1 MSQPKPE
8 TDLSFKPLTKA
19 ERIQQLNDIDKS
31 ITTLLH
37 SAGLALKT
45 LTDSSSSPS
54 SRRTAF
60 QSASESYLKTL
71 QKADISLK
79 RQIWGLEEADII
91 PAEKAK
97 GKEGKEGKDMFAM
110 GGARVGGD
118 VKEGRV
124 EEGGMGK
131 LDIGWLNSR
140 GGRVERDMEAELW
153 GRARVFLEG
162 DGKGKEGNREGK
174 GDGDGDVEMGS

>member
-1 MSQPKPE
+1 MRAFRRAAWPANLVSLLKSRAPLLYICKLRKHPALIITFSSIKAYIKPQVTMSQPNPE
-8 TDLSFKPLTKA
+8 ADSSFKPLTKA

-71 QKADISLK
+71 QKADTSLK

-110 GGARVGGD
+110 GGAR
-118 VKEGRV
+118 
-124 EEGGMGK
+124 
-131 LDIGWLNSR
+131 
-140 GGRVERDMEAELW
+140 
-153 GRARVFLEG
+153 
-162 DGKGKEGNREGK
+162 
-174 GDGDGDVEMGS
+174 